1 MCAAHQAGD
10 AAALR
15 ALVDEAPA
23 ADPDG
28 DVPAAGGPGRR
39 LVGEAAG
46 RDEVRDPVV
55 VKYKVGAE
63 RVQTL
68 PFRVL
73 RLGRLVGRTRSAGQE
88 PKGIAHAVDP
98 TTGTVACGVDPST
111 LTVMDQDWEA
121 GPLTRCGPCRAAI
134 AKRDKAGR

>member
-1 MCAAHQAGD
+1 MGLAVAFASW
-10 AAALR
+10 
-15 ALVDEAPA
+15 E
-23 ADPDG
+23 
-28 DVPAAGGPGRR
+28 RR
-39 LVGEAAG
+39 RGATKYATL
-46 RDEVRDPVV
+46 VV

-68 PFRVL
+68 PSRGL
-73 RLGRLVGRTRSAGQE
+73 RLAHLVARAKSARRE

-98 TTGTVACGVDPST
+98 TGAVACGVDPST

-121 GPLTRCGPCRAAI
+121 GLLTRCGPCRAAI

>member
-1 MCAAHQAGD
+1 MTPEQVARHAGR
-10 AAALR
+10 AAAPCTASEFDDTATLR
-15 ALVDEAPA
+15 ALGAGPWPTARRGA
-23 ADPDG
+23 AKCATLG
-28 DVPAAGGPGRR
+28 
-39 LVGEAAG
+39 
-46 RDEVRDPVV
+46 V

-73 RLGRLVGRTRSAGQE
+73 RLGRLVGRTRSAGRE

-98 TTGTVACGVDPST
+98 STGTVACGVDPST